1 MIEGTLSRRD
11 FLAGTA
17 VGGAALLSSPLR
29 AAAENPKK
37 LEPTADTLVL
47 LWMAGGQAA
56 TETWDPKKY
65 TPFERG
71 MEAKAVYSTFSSI
84 PTSADGIRISKG
96 LPNIAK
102 VMHHGTLIRTFKA
115 GDLGFILHSRHQ
127 YHWHTGYVPPQTVAA
142 PHIGAVISRTLG
154 PRHPDVPAFIDI
166 GQRSAG
172 GEEFEVKAFQTAGF
186 LGTAHGPFLV
196 PEPAEAVHTVQP
208 PTGMSRRRFK
218 ERHDLYVQALKTSRG
233 VSAPGA
239 TRRPMIARDP
249 KEEEFL
255 KAVEGAH
262 RFLNSPAAKAFDLS
276 LEPKESYQEYNTGRF
291 GLGCLLARRLVEAGA
306 RFIEV
311 TTEYVPFTG
320 WDTHENG
327 HTRMGDMMKLIDA
340 PIARLIRDLHD
351 RGLLS
356 RTLVVIA
363 SEFSRD
369 MLTEGKPDKPVKDQ
383 VEVPDRVTEEK
394 HYGMHRHFTGAG
406 GVVLFGG
413 GMKKGFLYGRTAD
426 ERPFVTIEHPVTIP
440 HLHATL
446 YRAMGIP
453 ADLSYE
459 VESRPF
465 FVTEDGKGKPIPAL
479 FA

>member
-1 MIEGTLSRRD
+1 MTGQPLTRRD
-11 FLAGTA
+11 FLCAGCLAGTSA
-17 VGGAALLSSPLR
+17 ILGSQLR
-29 AAAENPKK
+29 AGEDKTRK
-37 LEPTADTLVL
+37 LEPTADCLVV

-71 MEAKAVYSTFSSI
+71 MEAKAVYSTFRSI
-84 PTSADGIRISKG
+84 PTSVDGIRISEG

-102 VMHHGTLIRTFKA
+102 VMHHGALIRTFKA

-127 YHWHTGYVPPQTVAA
+127 YHWHTGYVPPQPVAA

-172 GEEFEVKAFQTAGF
+172 GEDFEVKAFQTAGF
-186 LGTAHGPFLV
+186 LGDSHGPFLV
-196 PEPAEAVHTVQP
+196 PEPAQAVDTVRP
-208 PTGMSRRRFK
+208 PAGMSSKRFK
-218 ERHDLYVQALKTSRG
+218 ERHELYIKTLQA
-233 VSAPGA
+233 
-239 TRRPMIARDP
+239 RRQAAGLDP
-249 KEEEFL
+249 KEDEFV
-255 KAVEGAH
+255 KSIDGAH

-276 LEPKESYQEYNTGRF
+276 LEPKDSYEAYNTGRF

-311 TTEYVPFTG
+311 STEYVPFLG

-327 HTRMGDMMKLIDA
+327 HSRMVDMMKLIDA
-340 PIARLIRDLHD
+340 PIARLVRDLEE
-351 RGLLS
+351 RKLLS
-356 RTLVVIA
+356 RTLIVIA

-383 VEVPDRVTEEK
+383 VTVPDRVAEEK

-413 GMKKGFLYGRTAD
+413 GMKRGHLHGKTAD
-426 ERPFVTIEHPVTIP
+426 ERPFVTIKDPVTIP
-440 HLHATL
+440 NLHATL

-465 FVTEDGKGKPIPAL
+465 FVTEDGKGKIVEEL

>member
-1 MIEGTLSRRD
+1 MIHQPLSRRA
-11 FLAGTA
+11 FLRTGCAA
-17 VGGAALLSSPLR
+17 GAAAVLGHGLR
-29 AAAENPKK
+29 AEEKPQLLK
-37 LEPTADTLVL
+37 PTADTMVV
-47 LWMAGGQAA
+47 LWMAGGQAS

-71 MEAKAVYSTFSSI
+71 MEARKVYSTFRSI
-84 PTSADGIRISKG
+84 PTTVDGISISDG
-96 LPNIAK
+96 LPNIAR
-102 VMHHGTLIRTFKA
+102 VMHHGTLIRSFKA

-127 YHWHTGYVPPQTVAA
+127 YHWHTGYVPPQPVAA

-154 PRHPDVPAFIDI
+154 PKHPDVPAFIDI

-172 GEEFEVKAFQTAGF
+172 GEDFEVKAFQTAGF
-186 LGTAHGPFLV
+186 LGNSYGPFLV

-208 PTGMSRRRFK
+208 PAGMSRRRF
-218 ERHDLYVQALKTSRG
+218 RQRYARYVQALK
-233 VSAPGA
+233 A
-239 TRRPMIARDP
+239 RRQAAGHDP
-249 KEEEFL
+249 REEEFL
-255 KAVEGAH
+255 KALDGAH
-262 RFLNSPAAKAFDLS
+262 RFMNSPAAQAFDLH
-276 LEPKESYQEYNTGRF
+276 LEPRESYAAYNTGRF

-311 TTEYVPFTG
+311 TTEYVPFMG

-327 HTRMGDMMKLIDA
+327 HSRTVDMMKMIDA
-340 PIARLIRDLHD
+340 PIARLIHDLD
-351 RGLLS
+351 ERRLLS

-369 MLTEGKPDKPVKDQ
+369 MLVEGKPDKQ
-383 VEVPDRVTEEK
+383 VQNQVQVPDRVLEEK

-406 GVVLFGG
+406 SVVLFGG
-413 GMKKGFLYGRTAD
+413 GIKRGHLYGRTAD
-426 ERPFVTIEHPVTIP
+426 ERPFVTLDKPVTIP
-440 HLHATL
+440 NLHATL
-446 YRAMGIP
+446 YRALGIP

-465 FVTEDGKGKPIPAL
+465 FVTDNGKGKAIEEL